1 MSPVL
6 CIPPP
11 IDYASRTV
19 SPMKTIRRHLRA
31 WATTWLVVQAL
42 SLSAFV
48 PRDCCA
54 AHSQHKTPAPQ
65 TADDPACPMHAAKE
79 SDPECTL
86 RGTCNGP
93 MLALPLAPAS
103 VGLASGPFAILPDI
117 AISASVVLHEA
128 RPALAD
134 VLPDSPPP
142 RA

>member
-1 MSPVL
+1 
-6 CIPPP
+6 
-11 IDYASRTV
+11 
-19 SPMKTIRRHLRA
+19 MKTIRRHLRA

-54 AHSQHKTPAPQ
+54 AHSQHKMPAPQ
-65 TADDPACPMHAAKE
+65 TSADDPACPMHAANE

-93 MLALPLAPAS
+93 MLALPLAPPG
-103 VGLASGPFAILPDI
+103 VGLASGSFTILPDI
-117 AISASVVLHEA
+117 TTSRSAVLYEA
-128 RPALAD
+128 RPAVAD
-134 VLPDSPPP
+134 VLPDFPPP